1 MDARKNFSY
10 GTVLTAPT
18 PAASGTT
25 LILNSGQGARFP
37 APATDGEFNIVVKPF
52 REIPTSSNAEIC
64 RVTARTTDTL
74 TITREQESSSART
87 IIATDEVF
95 LAMTK
100 KTLDDMGDK
109 VEEAPRGF
117 LLNGKIV
124 PSVATNDLTV
134 AIKTL
139 SGDDPSIENS
149 VKIRIGDTVRS
160 ITAALSV
167 TRASGTN
174 WCASGAAKLAT
185 KEIDYFVYLG
195 YNATDGVVIGF
206 SRVASGREYDSFHA
220 TTTNEKYCAIS
231 TITNAAAGDD
241 YELIGRFAAT
251 LSAGAGYTWTVPTF
265 TNKNLIQRPIYETR
279 WLDWTPV
286 VAFTAGTDPSS
297 PNADY
302 TLNTY
307 KLINDTCHINF
318 YRLYGSAGAT
328 VTVSQFSLP
337 MNWYA
342 HATAIQ
348 IALAATVVPLVGTTG
363 NIGVS
368 NNAYVYTPSYSMTQ
382 LGATG
387 SYEY

>member
-1 MDARKNFSY
+1 MTFPTDLSAVVDNVDDALAHYVNNLEIKV
-10 GTVLTAPT
+10 G
-18 PAASGTT
+18 
-25 LILNSGQGARFP
+25 I
-37 APATDGEFNIVVKPF
+37 TD
-52 REIPTSSNAEIC
+52 SA
-64 RVTARTTDTL
+64 VTA
-74 TITREQESSSART
+74 S
-87 IIATDEVF
+87 
-95 LAMTK
+95 
-100 KTLDDMGDK
+100 LDYLLR
-109 VEEAPRGF
+109 ASPRGH
-117 LLNGKIV
+117 LINGKIV
-124 PSVATNDLTV
+124 PSVASDNLTV
-134 AIKTL
+134 ALKGL
-139 SGDDPSIENS
+139 DGNDPSAANP
-149 VKIRIGDTVRS
+149 VYVRIGDTVRKV
-160 ITAALSV
+160 TAALSV
-167 TRASGTN
+167 TRNAGTN
-174 WCASGAAKLAT
+174 WCASGAIKMAT
-185 KEIDYFVYLG
+185 HEIDYFVYLG
-195 YNATDGVVIGF
+195 YNAIDGVVIGF
-206 SRVASGREYDSFHA
+206 SRVVGTEYDSFSA

-231 TITNAAAGDD
+231 DISNAAAGDD

-251 LSAGAGYTWTVPTF
+251 LSAGAGHTWTVPTF

-363 NIGVS
+363 NIGIS
-368 NNAYVYTPSYSMTQ
+368 NNAYIYTPSYSMTQ